1 MNSEQLLDRILR
13 LARRAPAPLNPA
25 PAYGLETAVLAH
37 WREAAAKDSGSA
49 GLLRGLRWATLA
61 AFGIA
66 LLTGALKSD
75 ELAAFKLRR
84 DPVARVADSALVAAY
99 GYGNE

>member
-37 WREAAAKDSGSA
+37 WREAAGRDSGNVA
-49 GLLRGLRWATLA
+49 LLRGLRWATLA
-61 AFGIA
+61 ACAIA
-66 LLTGALKSD
+66 LLTAALKSD
-75 ELAAFKLRR
+75 ELAAFKLHT
-84 DPVARVADSALVAAY
+84 DPVARVADSALVGAY
-99 GYGNE
+99 GYGYE